1 MPTEEVKRR
10 ALWLAVFLPFTILAL
25 LHVPEGPRFLD
36 EDYAH
41 YLLHA
46 EAIANGRAYTDIGF
60 ISTPLNPYIG
70 PIAMPPGVPLL
81 LAPVVALGG
90 VHSPLI
96 PALMIAVTLAFL
108 AAAAAYFARREPVPI
123 AMAVGLLC
131 GLQPDLLHFTT
142 QALSDLPLSAMLWG
156 VILLTEPEEGPWSI
170 PRLTAITLLGAAAI
184 STRLAGIALVPAM
197 AAFGVLHFRVQR
209 FRPLIPFLFWI
220 ATFQITSAM
229 IPTTA
234 SMMHNVGLVPPSYL
248 QLFRFAARAYGLAV
262 FDAQLFPFGPAG
274 LNRIWHAFTAGLLV
288 LGAVSAARVYWRSFL
303 GVFVFAYVCMLF
315 LVPVA
320 NLRYF
325 YPLIPVV
332 VFLTLR
338 GAVVAVQALRPRWE
352 ANRIPLAV
360 AGAAVVVA
368 AASSIAVVKPPPPT
382 AITLRAEVIDLY
394 ASLRRLPAARS
405 PRVMVFR
412 PRILALE
419 TGIPAM
425 ALVKGEPDIIIRE
438 LCALGITHV
447 VLGDLGSHPVEMAD
461 VRRAVASYPG
471 AFTEEF
477 RNRSF
482 DVVRFDPVRAG
493 EAMGGPACTRRP
505 ARAR

>member
-1 MPTEEVKRR
+1 MPAEAVKRR
-10 ALWLAVFLPFTILAL
+10 VLWLAVFLPFTILAL
-25 LHVPEGPRFLD
+25 RHVPEGPRFIE

-60 ISTPLNPYIG
+60 ISTPLNAYIG
-70 PIAMPPGVPLL
+70 PIAMPPGVPTL

-96 PALMIAVTLAFL
+96 PLVMIAVTLAFL
-108 AAAAAYFARREPVPI
+108 VAAAAYFARREPVSI

-142 QALSDLPLSAMLWG
+142 QALSDLPLAAALWG
-156 VILLTEPEEGPWSI
+156 VILLTEPEEGPWSV

-197 AAFGVLHFRVQR
+197 AAFGLLHFRVQR
-209 FRPLIPFLFWI
+209 FRPVIPFLFWI
-220 ATFQITSAM
+220 ATFQITSAL

-234 SMMHNVGLVPPSYL
+234 SMMHNVGLVPTSFL
-248 QLFRFAARAYGLAV
+248 NLFRFAGRAYGLATL
-262 FDAQLFPFGPAG
+262 DAQLFPVGPVWA
-274 LNRIWHAFTAGLLV
+274 NRIWHVLTVGLLV
-288 LGAVSAARVYWRSFL
+288 IGTMSAMRAYWRSFVGL
-303 GVFVFAYVCMLF
+303 FAFAYVCMLF
-315 LVPVA
+315 LVPVS

-338 GAVVAVQALRPRWE
+338 GAVVVVRALRPRME
-352 ANRIPLAV
+352 ASRVPVMI
-360 AGAAVVVA
+360 AGAAAVVA
-368 AASSIAVVKPPPPT
+368 AASAIAVRNPRPPS
-382 AITLRAEVIDLY
+382 AITLRPEVIDLY
-394 ASLRRLPAARS
+394 ASLRRLPASPS
-405 PRVMVFR
+405 PRVMAFR

-419 TGIPAM
+419 MGIPAM
-425 ALVKGEPDIIIRE
+425 PLVKGEPEVIIRE
-438 LCALGITHV
+438 LCALAITHV
-447 VLGDLGSHPVEMAD
+447 VLGDMGSHPVEMAA

-477 RNRSF
+477 RNKSF
-482 DVVRFDPVRAG
+482 AVMRFDPTRAG
-493 EAMGGPACTRRP
+493 AALGGAACARRP
-505 ARAR
+505 ARER